1 MMNETIRRQ
10 LEHRTIRAFTS
21 QAVDDEL
28 LRVLEKVAQRA
39 PSSTGMQ
46 SWSLIR
52 IEDSIL
58 REKLRDL
65 AGQMYMSEVPVLY
78 AFVLDMYRHSRIA
91 AEKQVEFTGY
101 EDYYSYHQAML
112 DTALAAQNMVVAAE
126 SLGLGTVY
134 FGSMTTHAQEVAEL
148 LHLPEGTMPVVGLGV
163 GWPAQEPQLKPRL
176 PGEAQVF
183 VDRYQTFAD
192 YHQLLADYDAEMR
205 EYYDMR
211 DLNRR
216 VDSFTDQTARRY
228 GGMTLAASRNNLEL
242 LDRQGFTWQKRV
254 RREKDE

>member
-1 MMNETIRRQ
+1 MNETIRKQ

-21 QAVDDEL
+21 QAIDDKILTL
-28 LRVLEKVAQRA
+28 LEQVAQRA

-52 IEDSIL
+52 IEDIQL

-65 AGQMYMSEVPVLY
+65 AGQMYVSQVSALY
-78 AFVLDMYRHSRIA
+78 VFVLDMHRHASIA
-91 AEKQVEFTGY
+91 AEKGAEFTGY

-134 FGSMTTHAQEVAEL
+134 FGSMTIHAQEVATL
-148 LHLPEGTMPVVGLGV
+148 LQLPDGTMPVVGLGL

-176 PGEAQVF
+176 PKEAQVF
-183 VDRYQTFAD
+183 VDRYPKFGN
-192 YHQLLADYDAEMR
+192 YHQVLADYDAEMR

-216 VDSFTDQTARRY
+216 VDSFTDQTVHRY
-228 GGMTLAASRNNLEL
+228 SGSTLPASRNNLAL
-242 LDRQGFTWQKRV
+242 LERQGFTWQRN
-254 RREKDE
+254 E